1 MAKKVLIVEDEKVL
15 ADVEAEEF
23 RSRGYEVQ
31 VAENGEEAMNQVK
44 EFGPDLIV
52 LDLIMPK
59 KGGLAVLKEIKA
71 DPELKNIPV
80 VVLTNLSE
88 DKSVKDAMELGAAD
102 YFVKTENAIYE
113 MADKAQ
119 NYIK

>member
-1 MAKKVLIVEDEKVL
+1 MKKVLIVEDEKIL

-31 VAENGEEAMNQVK
+31 VAENGDEAMGQVK
-44 EFGPDLIV
+44 TFKPDLIV

-59 KGGLAVLKEIKA
+59 KGGLAVLKELKD
-71 DPELKNIPV
+71 DPELKDIPV

-119 NYIK
+119 NYLK